1 MSFSKN
7 SDSNPLRNR
16 QLGLPA
22 IIIGL
27 ILCAGLIG
35 YGVIA
40 EITSLQRWA
49 NILTGLLGVG
59 YAAAFPAFIISTCRR
74 HPGVWWII
82 VVLNSLIIS
91 WLCILET
98 ASFSRVSLLTFIT
111 MVLGFAVVAG
121 GKQAYAFLAGSLLMY
136 FLIPSVFHATPIPLS
151 LQDIIALALAVSVIS
166 ETIHLLVRNIR
177 HHFRRLEAV
186 NQVTSSLAFSIETPQ
201 VVSLM
206 SAAIQ
211 SVMDADTY
219 FVGFLN
225 GDKIDF
231 ELFYDDGIFYPATS
245 IGVEDSL
252 AGWVVKQR
260 KSLLL
265 TDTSTQIDQLQL
277 PSKVIGKPHISLSW
291 MGVPLQSRETV
302 YGVVAIASYQK
313 KAFDQ
318 FDLELLENFAQQASI
333 TLNNATHHAEV
344 EKKSIQDSLTN
355 VLNHGN
361 FLKNLAVE
369 ADHAVNGNYPI
380 CLIMLDVDYF
390 KRYNDRYG
398 HMVGDQVLVGLT
410 DLARRYIK
418 STDQIGRWG
427 GEEFVIALPNTTGK
441 QGMVVAER
449 IRHALA
455 KLELYDR
462 DGQPI
467 PPPTVSQGIALF
479 PQETDEVDR
488 LIDLADQRLYVAKE
502 RGRDQIEPAVEHWE
516 RELLATF

>member
-1 MSFSKN
+1 MSFSIN
-7 SDSNPLRNR
+7 NNSNPLHNR

-22 IIIGL
+22 LIIGL
-27 ILCAGLIG
+27 VICAGLIG
-35 YGVIA
+35 YGLIA
-40 EITSLQRWA
+40 NITPLQRWA

-59 YAAAFPAFIISTCRR
+59 YAFAFPAVIISACRR
-74 HPGVWWII
+74 YPGVWWII
-82 VVLNSLIIS
+82 VVANSLIML

-98 ASFSRVSLLTFIT
+98 VSFNRISLLSFIT
-111 MVLGFAVVAG
+111 MVLGFAVMAG
-121 GKQAYAFLAGSLLMY
+121 RKQTYAFLAGSLLMY
-136 FLIPSVFHATPIPLS
+136 LLIPTVFHANPIPLS
-151 LQDIIALALAVSVIS
+151 LQDIIVLALASAVII

-245 IGVEDSL
+245 VGVEGSL
-252 AGWVVKQR
+252 AGWVIKQR

-277 PSKVIGKPHISLSW
+277 PKKVIGKPHMSLSW
-291 MGVPLQSRETV
+291 MGVPLQTRETI

-313 KAFDQ
+313 KAFDNL
-318 FDLELLENFAQQASI
+318 DLELLENFSQQASI

-361 FLKNLAVE
+361 FLKKLAVE
-369 ADHAVNGNYPI
+369 ADRAVNGNYPI

-398 HMVGDQVLVGLT
+398 HMVGDHVLVGLT

-418 STDQIGRWG
+418 STDLIGRWG
-427 GEEFVIALPNTTGK
+427 GEEFVIALPNTNGK

-449 IRHALA
+449 IRHALT

-467 PPPTVSQGIALF
+467 PPPTISQGIALF

-516 RELLATF
+516 RILMTEF

>member
-1 MSFSKN
+1 MSFSLSN
-7 SDSNPLRNR
+7 NSNPLRNR
-16 QLGLPA
+16 QLGLPVL
-22 IIIGL
+22 IIGL
-27 ILCAGLIG
+27 VICTGLIG
-35 YGVIA
+35 HGVA
-40 EITSLQRWA
+40 AHLTPPQRWA
-49 NILTGLLGVG
+49 NILTGLLGIG
-59 YAAAFPAFIISTCRR
+59 YGVAFPLFIIPLCRR
-74 HPGVWWII
+74 RPLVWWII
-82 VVLNSLIIS
+82 VAVNSLVIG
-91 WLCILET
+91 WLCILENT
-98 ASFSRVSLLTFIT
+98 GLHWASLLSFII
-111 MVLGFAVVAG
+111 MVLGFAVMAG
-121 GKQAYAFLAGSLLMY
+121 RKQTYAFVVGAWLTYHLLPLLFGTNPILISTQDQISLVLA
-136 FLIPSVFHATPIPLS
+136 SV
-151 LQDIIALALAVSVIS
+151 VMN
-166 ETIHLLVRNIR
+166 ETIFLLVRNIEY
-177 HHFRRLEAV
+177 HFRRLEAV
-186 NQVTSSLAFSIETPQ
+186 NQVTSSLAFSIEIPQ

-211 SVMDADTY
+211 SVLDADTY

-245 IGVEDSL
+245 VDVNDSL
-252 AGWVVKQR
+252 AGWVVNNR
-260 KSLLL
+260 KPLLL
-265 TDTSTQIDQLQL
+265 SDTSTQIDQLQL
-277 PSKVIGKPHISLSW
+277 PSKVIGKPNISLSW

-313 KAFDQ
+313 KAFDNL
-318 FDLELLENFAQQASI
+318 DLELLENFAQQASI

-344 EKKSIQDSLTN
+344 EKKSTQDSLTN

-361 FLKNLAVE
+361 FLKNLGEE
-369 ADHAVNGNYPI
+369 AEKAAIGYSPI

-398 HMVGDQVLVGLT
+398 HMVGDQVLIGLT

-418 STDQIGRWG
+418 STDLIGRWG

-455 KLELYDR
+455 RLELRDR

-467 PPPTVSQGIALF
+467 PPPTISQGIALY
-479 PQETDEVDR
+479 PIETDQIDR

-502 RGRDQIEPAVEHWE
+502 RGRDQIEPALDHWE
-516 RELLATF
+516 RILSAHF

>member
-1 MSFSKN
+1 MPFSLN
-7 SDSNPLRNR
+7 TDSNPLHNR
-16 QLGLPA
+16 QLGLPVL
-22 IIIGL
+22 IIGL
-27 ILCAGLIG
+27 VICAGLIG
-35 YGVIA
+35 HGVMA
-40 EITSLQRWA
+40 DLTPLQRWA
-49 NILTGLLGVG
+49 NILTGLLGIG
-59 YAAAFPAFIISTCRR
+59 YGVAFPTFIISTSRR
-74 HPGVWWII
+74 HQIVWWII
-82 VVLNSLIIS
+82 VLANSLIIA

-98 ASFSRVSLLTFIT
+98 TSFTRVSLLTFII
-111 MVLGFAVVAG
+111 MVLGFVVMVG
-121 GKQAYAFLAGSLLMY
+121 RKQSYAFVVGSLLMY
-136 FLIPSVFHATPIPLS
+136 HLLPILLRTNPIRLSMQDLIAVGLAS
-151 LQDIIALALAVSVIS
+151 LVIN

-186 NQVTSSLAFSIETPQ
+186 NQVTSSLAFSIEIPQ

-211 SVMDADTY
+211 SVLDADTY

-245 IGVEDSL
+245 IDVNDSL
-252 AGWVVKQR
+252 AGWVIKNCR
-260 KSLLL
+260 PLLL
-265 TDTSTQIDQLQL
+265 TDTSTQIDQLKL
-277 PSKVIGKPHISLSW
+277 PSKVIGKPNISLSW

-313 KAFDQ
+313 KAFDNL
-318 FDLELLENFAQQASI
+318 DLELLENFAQQASI

-361 FLKNLAVE
+361 FLKILAVE
-369 ADHAVNGNYPI
+369 AEKAAIGYSPI

-398 HMVGDQVLVGLT
+398 HLVGDQVLISLT

-418 STDQIGRWG
+418 STDLIGRWG
-427 GEEFVIALPNTTGK
+427 GEEFVIALPNTNGK

-455 KLELYDR
+455 KLELRDR

-467 PPPTVSQGIALF
+467 PPPTISQGIALY
-479 PQETDEVDR
+479 PIESDQIDR

-502 RGRDQIEPAVEHWE
+502 RGRDQIEPALDHWE
-516 RELLATF
+516 RVLSADF